1 MSRFGDFMKRIF
13 GEKEERTL
21 EDVASLMRRGALSS
35 YSSTGVSVTS
45 ETALQASA
53 VFACV
58 RVLSES
64 EAMLP
69 LVLYRQNGKNRE
81 KAVDHPLYR
90 LLHDAPNQ
98 EMTSFNFRQT
108 IMSHL
113 CLRGNAYVYIEY
125 GRDGKISALYPLNPD
140 GVQIVREKETG
151 ILLYGVQ
158 VPEKYGGEY
167 LFLTSERVWHLRGMG
182 SDGVVGYNPIRL
194 AREAIG
200 LSIAAEGYGASFFG
214 NNAEPGFVLVHPGKL
229 NDEAYKRL
237 RQSWEDRHKG
247 FENAHKVAILEEGM
261 RPEKLGVSPE
271 DAQFLETRKFQI
283 NEIARIFRVPPHMI
297 ADLDRATF
305 SNIEHMGLEFVM
317 YSLMPWLVNIEQSV
331 NANLLSPAERGKY
344 YAKHTLSGLLRG
356 DVESRYRAY
365 ATARQWGF
373 MSVDEI
379 RELEEL
385 NPLPEGQ
392 GQVYLT
398 PLNMMPT
405 GTPTGQDRQTHPDAE
420 YRVIKP
426 YEMREVFFQ
435 RRRALMEKYQGLFL
449 DSLERIYRR
458 ERNDVMRLAEKHL
471 RKRELVDFNLAL
483 AEYYLK
489 HAEIIRQYVGKLME
503 TYAELVGMDAVAEAD
518 KADAYDSELV
528 RRFIRSYVD
537 AFASREAYESKQR
550 VDNAVKTAVANGDDP
565 YEAVNNETEGWI
577 TSRAQGNAHDEAVRI
592 NGAVSA
598 TVWKAVGVSFL
609 VWRTYGEKTCPYCQS
624 MDGKRIAIDGW
635 FLAEGDSIIADGGE
649 KLVAKQNHRHPPL
662 HGGCDCMIGV
672 G

>member
-69 LVLYRQNGKNRE
+69 LVLYRQNGRNRE

-90 LLHDAPNQ
+90 ILHDAPNP

-108 IMSHL
+108 LMAHL

-125 GRDGKISALYPLNPD
+125 AGPKIAGLWPLNPD
-140 GVQIVREKETG
+140 GVQIVVERDTG
-151 ILLYGVQ
+151 LLFYGVQ
-158 VPEKYGGEY
+158 LPERFGGEWR
-167 LFLTSERVWHLRGMG
+167 FLTPEYVWHLRGLG
-182 SDGVVGYNPIRL
+182 SDGIKGYNPIRL

-200 LSIAAEGYGASFFG
+200 LSLAAEGYGASFFG

-229 NDEAYKRL
+229 NDEAYRRL
-237 RQSWEDRHKG
+237 RDSWENRHKG

-261 RPEKLGVSPE
+261 RPEKLGISPE

-331 NANLLSPAERGKY
+331 NAYLLSPAERGKY

-385 NPLPEGQ
+385 NPLPDGQ
-392 GQVYLT
+392 GQIYLT

-405 GTPTGQDRQTHPDAE
+405 GAPAERQINIPD
-420 YRVIKP
+420 YREIKP

-489 HAEIIRQYVGKLME
+489 HTEIIRQYVGKLME
-503 TYAELVGMDAVAEAD
+503 TYAELIGMDAVAEAD

-577 TSRAQGNAHDEAVRI
+577 TSRAQSNAHDEAVRI
-592 NGAVSA
+592 NGSVSA

-635 FLAEGDSIIADGGE
+635 FLAEGDSILAEGGE

-662 HGGCDCMIGV
+662 HSGCDCMIGV